1 MIAFLP
7 LYLLKIFLCILYLS
21 TYIVELQKG
30 VLNVWQ
36 GTENFFLEHAQR
48 PTGKYQKY
56 KNWNDHEISP
66 HPIIY
71 LLDFTGARK
80 I

>member
-7 LYLLKIFLCILYLS
+7 LYLLKIFLRILYLS

-36 GTENFFLEHAQR
+36 GTENFFSRACPEGHWQIS
-48 PTGKYQKY
+48 
-56 KNWNDHEISP
+56 EI
-66 HPIIY
+66 
-71 LLDFTGARK
+71 
-80 I
+80 